1 MKTFKKWNNK
11 AVEDW
16 GSVMSKEA
24 KSFARAFKNMLVRE
38 LSTSGIEVVNFHTG
52 HYDLSGCL
60 KKDEQYVYFS
70 YSIPRWGERI
80 DFNKSGASYGVLY
93 RTAEGP
99 KDFHGGMNNFCSISE
114 LPEALRF
121 FFKKNRKATT
131 YRLTDVGREE
141 VQRFIRE
148 CEEKRKEIL
157 DAGKDTAEETTL
169 PTEED
174 VVADVNLQ
182 GIDPDGD
189 YFNAWAVTDHYDSDT
204 VLGLHIH
211 KDLEVAV

>member
-1 MKTFKKWNNK
+1 MKLFKKWNNK
-11 AVEDW
+11 TIEDW
-16 GSVMSKEA
+16 GCYMSKEG
-24 KSFARAFKNMLVRE
+24 KSFARAFKNMLTRE
-38 LSTSGIEVVNFHTG
+38 LSASGVEVTDFHIG
-52 HYDLSGCL
+52 HYDLSGFL
-60 KKDEQYVYFS
+60 RKDELYVYFS
-70 YSIPRWGERI
+70 YSIPRHGERI
-80 DFNKSGASYGVLY
+80 DFNTGGCRGVLY
-93 RTAEGP
+93 RTASGP
-99 KDFHGGMNNFCSISE
+99 KDYHGGMNNFCSISE
-114 LPEALRF
+114 LPEALRL

-131 YRLTDVGREE
+131 YRLTDAGREE

-148 CEEKRKEIL
+148 CEAKRKEIL

-204 VLGLHIH
+204 VLGLHLH